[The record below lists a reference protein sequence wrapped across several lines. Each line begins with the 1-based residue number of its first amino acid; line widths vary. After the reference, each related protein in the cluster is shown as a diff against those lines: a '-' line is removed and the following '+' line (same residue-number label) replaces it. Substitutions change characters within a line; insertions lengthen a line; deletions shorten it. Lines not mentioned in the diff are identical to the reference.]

1 MPMKPWSKL
10 QKRLYG
16 IIDPRIDFQIHCVA
30 YPMKSRRGTAGIPR
44 YYITLGKEIIWDY
57 PKDFI
62 AGTQSGSESNYPH
75 ENDATAISLLI
86 EEYIETD
93 KTILLQKDF
102 ISDRWGLT
110 DILKASDRRIGRKRL
125 QSLLTSVRGTR
136 AKEIIHQRNE
146 LYEGMKDSS
155 FPEYFAR

>member
-1 MPMKPWSKL
+1 MKPWSKL

-30 YPMKSRRGTAGIPR
+30 YPMKSGKGSTALPR
-44 YYITLGKEIIWDY
+44 YYITIGKEIIWDY

-62 AGTQSGSESNYPH
+62 AGTQSGSESLYPY

-93 KTILLQKDF
+93 KTLLFHKEF
-102 ISDRWGLT
+102 PADRWDLT

-125 QSLLTSVRGTR
+125 QSLLTRVRGTR
-136 AKEIIHQRNE
+136 AKEIIYQRNE

-155 FPEYFAR
+155 FPEYFTR